1 MTDEKRVIDFP
12 RSDVSEEERVRR
24 VMVEVDRL
32 ARLSPGEWKLW
43 FENTAQTLDIAP
55 EMLRDL
61 IETKVNNIK
70 AAERAAEIE
79 KRRQEDRAERQRR
92 EEIRKRER
100 QSKEKSKEKS
110 KAFAD
115 IAKLPSDRR
124 ETRLGEL
131 TKRLDEDPAALCEEF
146 SEYAKSA
153 DETPSATW
161 HVEPWPEP
169 VETAALLRDVI
180 GKIDQHFAAR
190 PHEVLTVGLWTMMA
204 WVHEIAA
211 TYSPFL
217 VATSA
222 EPDSGKTTMLGTVSF
237 LTPKP
242 FSAVEVTGPNI
253 YRFVDREKPT
263 FILDEADDLFKR
275 KTDVQHIFNSSWTR
289 GTKIPRQANVG
300 GASVTVWYDPFCP
313 KAVGLL
319 GLNIQR
325 ALASRGIIIKVW
337 PKRPGDTQEFNHIDD
352 AAFAELRSKLA
363 RWSADNAIALKDA
376 RPQYPVGFN
385 NRLQSNW
392 RLLLAISELAGGQW
406 PEQAREAAER
416 ISRTT
421 RKPSFG
427 LQLLVA
433 LHKIF
438 ASRKFVSRS
447 EITSEEIIV
456 QLRSDRDSV
465 WVDYKGGHITQ
476 RQVADLLEQYD
487 VFPHAVHPTK
497 RGNLTLRGY
506 SREQFADVF
515 ARFVPSGDPHIR
527 THRSGRPKSKPSQR
541 KPKSKSKSK
550 SKSSQRKSSQRK
562 KR

>member
-12 RSDVSEEERVRR
+12 RSEVSEEERVRR

-43 FENTAQTLDIAP
+43 LKNSAQTFDIAP

-79 KRRQEDRAERQRR
+79 KRRQEDRAERQRHSTER

-100 QSKEKSKEKS
+100 KSKEKS

-131 TKRLDEDPAALCEEF
+131 TKRLDEDPAALSEEF
-146 SEYAKSA
+146 SEYAKIA
-153 DETPSATW
+153 DATEKPSATW

-169 VETAALLRDVI
+169 VETAALLGDI
-180 GKIDQHFAAR
+180 INKIDQHFAAR

-204 WVHEIAA
+204 WVHEVAA
-211 TYSPFL
+211 TYSAFL

-263 FILDEADDLFKR
+263 FILDEADDLFSR
-275 KTDVQHIFNSSWTR
+275 KTDVKHIINSSWTF
-289 GTKIPRQANVG
+289 GTKIPRQANINGVNT
-300 GASVTVWYDPFCP
+300 TVWYDPFCP
-313 KAVGLL
+313 KAIGLL
-319 GLNIQR
+319 GLNMPR
-325 ALASRGIIIKVW
+325 ALASRSIIIKAW
-337 PKRPGDTQEFNHIDD
+337 PKRPEDKQEFNHVDD
-352 AAFAELRSKLA
+352 DVFAELRSKLA
-363 RWSADNAIALKDA
+363 RWSADNAVALKDA
-376 RPQYPVGFN
+376 RPLYPIGFS

-438 ASRKFVSRS
+438 VSRS
-447 EITSEEIIV
+447 EITSKEIIV
-456 QLRSDRDSV
+456 RLRSDRDSV
-465 WVDYKGGHITQ
+465 WVDYKGGQITQ

-487 VFPHAVHPTK
+487 IFPHAVHPTRRK
-497 RGNLTLRGY
+497 TLTLRGY
-506 SREQFADVF
+506 SREQFTDVF
-515 ARFVPSGDPHIR
+515 ARFVPSDPLIR
-527 THRSGRPKSKPSQR
+527 TSQR
-541 KPKSKSKSK
+541 K
-550 SKSSQRKSSQRK
+550 QKSSQRK